1 MAWEAAHLLPLVLL
15 VLLASGSWEQQPLLL
30 RILEGEEVSI
40 RCNYPGQQGWK
51 TKTWCKVISAGTCT
65 LLVTSPSLG
74 RGPGNPRYVIRNYP
88 RQGYFTVTM
97 TALREDSGLYWC
109 GFYEFSKVDILRTI
123 RLAVSRAPT
132 PSTARTTRTTGTTRT
147 TRTTAG
153 TLAISPVIDSP
164 PGHSNVILSV
174 MVVLLLLVVLALL
187 VILYFWQRRRARAGE
202 GKAHH
207 IHGISTHEDETVHRT
222 DPPARQRDSQLSW
235 GSDQQLGS
243 GKDTGDIHY
252 ASFTRLD
259 PFGLEDPIYINT
271 RPGLRPTP
279 DPFLAVEYASI
290 AKN

>member
-1 MAWEAAHLLPLVLL
+1 MAWEAPYLLPLVLL
-15 VLLASGSWEQQPLLL
+15 VLLAS
-30 RILEGEEVSI
+30 
-40 RCNYPGQQGWK
+40 
-51 TKTWCKVISAGTCT
+51 
-65 LLVTSPSLG
+65 VTNPRLG
-74 RGPGNPRYVIRNYP
+74 RDPGNPRYIIRDYP
-88 RQGYFTVTM
+88 RQGYFIVTM
-97 TALREDSGLYWC
+97 TALRVKDSGLYWC
-109 GFYEFSKVDILRTI
+109 GLYDSSRINILRTVS
-123 RLAVSRAPT
+123 LAVSQAPT
-132 PSTARTTRTTGTTRT
+132 PSTARTTRTTG
-147 TRTTAG
+147 TTAG

-207 IHGISTHEDETVHRT
+207 IHGISTHEDKTVHRT

-252 ASFTRLD
+252 ASFTCLD

-279 DPFLAVEYASI
+279 DPLLAVEYASI